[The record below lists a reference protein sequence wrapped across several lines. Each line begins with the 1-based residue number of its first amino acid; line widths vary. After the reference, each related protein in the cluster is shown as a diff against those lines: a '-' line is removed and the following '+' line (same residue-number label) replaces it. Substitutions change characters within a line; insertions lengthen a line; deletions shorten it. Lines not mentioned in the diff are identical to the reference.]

1 MTHLAT
7 GGWGKLVMASAGLI
21 IWASAF
27 VFLYAIQAIGCAVG
41 WNRGALGG
49 FNQLTVI
56 LMFVWIAH
64 IVPLL
69 VLVPQQFRSAK
80 SGGQGA
86 QAGFLLWL
94 AFLMTLVGLVATL
107 WVGFPLMVLP
117 PCM

>member
-21 IWASAF
+21 VWASAF
-27 VFLYAIQAIGCAVG
+27 VFLYALQAIGCAVG
-41 WNRGALGG
+41 WNHGSLGG

-56 LMFVWIAH
+56 LMFAWIAH

-80 SGGQGA
+80 AGGGGGQES
-86 QAGFLLWL
+86 FLLWL

-107 WVGFPLMVLP
+107 WVGFPLMILP
-117 PCM
+117 PCF